1 MAILDVN
8 LCLPNFAAK
17 IIVDPVL
24 LPKRFDYLFAGS
36 INHKVFSD
44 LKSCFGFK
52 NKFRVNSTDPYQARP
67 FGGTDMEPNRAIV
80 HQKLSADVT
89 HADTDEGLVPFLRDI
104 KQTVRIQIRCR
115 NMRHLIRVPTVLVY
129 SDLI

>member
-8 LCLPNFAAK
+8 LCLQNFAAK

-80 HQKLSADVT
+80 HQKLSAD
-89 HADTDEGLVPFLRDI
+89 TDEGLVPFLRDI
-104 KQTVRIQIRCR
+104 NKQCASR
-115 NMRHLIRVPTVLVY
+115 
-129 SDLI
+129 SDAAICGI